1 MTRTTV
7 FISTLS
13 IIVLLTLRSTMIFAS
28 YAPLSGMEYAELDT
42 LASTGVADTSVYDK
56 AKVWVPQVESDLDR
70 MKRRFTHFIAAEA
83 SFGRVALGQSSF
95 MRGDNSKGTAI
106 TNQSLYAVKY
116 GFQARRGTSQ
126 SILYGAPY
134 QGLGFFSSTFHHPQD
149 LGTPWGLYLFQGARI
164 AIITP
169 RLSFNYEWKF
179 GMSGG
184 WHHYSY
190 PDNPANDIIGSPL
203 NAYINTTF
211 YINYIIS
218 KHWGVSAGIS
228 ATHYSNGNTRTP
240 NRGINVLSGTIGMRY
255 YFNRDFD
262 RYFSPRNII
271 TRPPF
276 MRSMSYEIMGYAS
289 WKDAI
294 LDTSNTPVE
303 NPYLNK
309 KLLVAGFSFSPMYVL
324 GRKVRVGGSLDF
336 SYDKS
341 RGLSYEHTRYGI
353 KYVPAAP
360 RDRMALGLSAK
371 VDFVM
376 PYFTITGSLGYDIIE
391 GAGNMPPTYQIIAL
405 RFDLSSHFF
414 FSIGYKARQFQYPDN
429 LMWGM
434 GFRFGRG
441 TRYQL

>member
-1 MTRTTV
+1 
-7 FISTLS
+7 
-13 IIVLLTLRSTMIFAS
+13 
-28 YAPLSGMEYAELDT
+28 
-42 LASTGVADTSVYDK
+42 
-56 AKVWVPQVESDLDR
+56 
-70 MKRRFTHFIAAEA
+70 
-83 SFGRVALGQSSF
+83 
-95 MRGDNSKGTAI
+95 MRGDNSKCNAI

-164 AIITP
+164 ATITP

-324 GRKVRVGGSLDF
+324 GRKVRVGSSRTVLRTYPLRHKIRTGGSA
-336 SYDKS
+336 
-341 RGLSYEHTRYGI
+341 RPYGI
-353 KYVPAAP
+353 GPVRQGRF
-360 RDRMALGLSAK
+360 RDALFHYYRVARLRHNRGCRQYAS
-371 VDFVM
+371 
-376 PYFTITGSLGYDIIE
+376 DISD
-391 GAGNMPPTYQIIAL
+391 NSPPF
-405 RFDLSSHFF
+405 R
-414 FSIGYKARQFQYPDN
+414 SIFAFLLLYRI
-429 LMWGM
+429 
-434 GFRFGRG
+434 
-441 TRYQL
+441 

>member
-1 MTRTTV
+1 
-7 FISTLS
+7 
-13 IIVLLTLRSTMIFAS
+13 MIFAS
-28 YAPLSGMEYAELDT
+28 YAPLSPSADT
-42 LASTGVADTSVYDK
+42 LTADTSLYHE
-56 AKVWVPQVESDLDR
+56 AKVWVPQLESDLDR
-70 MKRRFTHFIAAEA
+70 MKRRFTHFVAAEA
-83 SFGRVALGQSSF
+83 SFGRVAVGQSSF
-95 MRGDNSKGTAI
+95 MRGDNTKGTPI
-106 TNQSLYAVKY
+106 TNQSLYAIKY
-116 GFQARRGTSQ
+116 GVQARRGTSQ

-179 GMSGG
+179 GLSGG

-190 PDNPANDIIGSPL
+190 PDNTANDIIGSPV

-211 YINYIIS
+211 YVNYIIS
-218 KHWGVSAGIS
+218 KHFGVSAGIS

-262 RYFSPRNII
+262 RYFSPRKIM

-276 MRSMSYEIMGYAS
+276 RRAMTYEIMGYAS

-294 LDTSNTPVE
+294 LDTHSSVE

-324 GRKVRVGGSLDF
+324 GRKVRLGGSLDF

-341 RGLSYEHTRYGI
+341 RGLSYEHTRQGVRYI
-353 KYVPAAP
+353 PAAP

-376 PYFTITGSLGYDIIE
+376 PYFTITGALGYDIIE
-391 GAGNMPPTYQIIAL
+391 GAGGMPPTYQIISL
-405 RFDLSSHFF
+405 RFDVSSHFF
-414 FSIGYKARQFQYPDN
+414 LSIGYKARQFQYPDN
-429 LMWGM
+429 LMLGM